1 MITLYR
7 SRIVMKKAL
16 GIKKAAQ
23 ERGVTLASIAAKLHM
38 HRANMSAIAS
48 GARGVSL
55 NILKKISRILDCSL
69 DELVFPNERPHI
81 FKDKRLQAKLKAIE
95 QKNKD
100 GVDKTWV
107 HNIMIAHRQH
117 FKTARRTH

>member
-1 MITLYR
+1 ML
-7 SRIVMKKAL
+7 KKAL

-38 HRANMSAIAS
+38 HRANLSAIAA

-55 NILKKISRILDCSL
+55 NVLRKISRILDCSL
-69 DELVFPNERPHI
+69 DELIFSAEQPRI
-81 FKDKRLQAKLKAIE
+81 FKDKKVQAALRAIE

-100 GVDKTWV
+100 GTDKTWV
-107 HNIMIAHRQH
+107 HNITIAYRQH
-117 FKTARRTH
+117 YKTARRVR